1 MLRTCLHAL
10 HAHMYTVDIFKEYLS
25 IFELMYI
32 MPEGKLVLYLFK
44 HNPIGAK
51 VILEVHRSIR

>member
-1 MLRTCLHAL
+1 MHAL